1 MAINKSTD
9 SVVIESEIEVED
21 SSNHDQFEVGESKSK
36 YYKNVAIVFPSSLQR
51 FENRPM
57 PGERKRGDE
66 WPIKPS
72 S

>member
-9 SVVIESEIEVED
+9 SAVIESEIEVED
-21 SSNHDQFEVGESKSK
+21 SSNHDQFEVGESKFK

-57 PGERKRGDE
+57 PWERKREVE